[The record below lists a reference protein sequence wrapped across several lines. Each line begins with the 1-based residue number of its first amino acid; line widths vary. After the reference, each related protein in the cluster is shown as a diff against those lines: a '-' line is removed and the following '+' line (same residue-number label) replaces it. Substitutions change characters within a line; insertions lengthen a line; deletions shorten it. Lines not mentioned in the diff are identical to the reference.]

1 MRPRFSRIGGF
12 VDSVAD
18 RKIGP
23 VQSFAA
29 GDVDDVRIRRRDC
42 NGADRL
48 RGFVIEDGI
57 PCAAVVVRLPHSA
70 VHLSHVK
77 HVGLAG
83 HAGGSAGASAAK
95 GPNHPPVQIVISV
108 FGNLRPACGGEK
120 RDETKRDKDK
130 GLRRGGPIGPP
141 REAKRAPPDE
151 CVRGYVLFHFSPSN
165 RKRQTS

>member
-83 HAGGSAGASAAK
+83 HAGGGAGTSAAK
-95 GPNHPPVQIVISV
+95 GANHPPMQFMISA
-108 FGNLRPACGGEK
+108 FGNLRPGCGGEK
-120 RDETKRDKDK
+120 RHHTRKQKNN
-130 GLRRGGPIGPP
+130 GCRRGYTGAAH
-141 REAKRAPPDE
+141 EWKRAIF
-151 CVRGYVLFHFSPSN
+151 CVRLYMYVHLSPSGV
-165 RKRQTS
+165 KRQTS